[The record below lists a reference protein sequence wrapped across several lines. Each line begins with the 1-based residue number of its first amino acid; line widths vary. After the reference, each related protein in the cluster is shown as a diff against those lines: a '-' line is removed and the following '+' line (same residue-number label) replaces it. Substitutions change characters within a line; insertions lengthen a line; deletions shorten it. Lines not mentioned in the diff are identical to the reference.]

1 MLDVHAVD
9 PHVGLV
15 KDAVESEPAGCR
27 TFARPVK
34 SAPVPRR
41 LDREIAVG

>member
-15 KDAVESEPAGCR
+15 KDAVESEPAGR
-27 TFARPVK
+27 TVAWPVK

-41 LDREIAVG
+41 RNREVAVG

>member
-15 KDAVESEPAGCR
+15 KDAVESEPAG
-27 TFARPVK
+27 TFAWPME